1 MSQIAET
8 NLTDQLDNEEVREIL
23 KNTTDLRQYS
33 RQIEKEFKEVENKSI
48 EDYIKE
54 SQNIAALHNQIGE
67 CDDVLE
73 RMENMLMNFQSV
85 LSNISTEIT
94 QLQKKSVAMSV
105 QLTNRQSVK
114 AQLSQ
119 FIEDMAVSEEMIMSI
134 METPVT
140 EKEFEKQLNI
150 LNHKLS
156 LVKELSFK
164 ESKATAD
171 VADVLH
177 KLRLKAMSK
186 IRQYMLEQIYK
197 FRRPMTN
204 YQIPQNAML
213 KHKFF
218 FEFVLS
224 NERQV
229 AQEICNEY
237 IDTMSK
243 IYYSYF
249 KSYSSRLA
257 GLKFEESCTK
267 DDLMGIEDNVSKGLF
282 AKTTSLKH
290 KSTIFT
296 IGKRGDILNQQLEAP
311 IIVPHAQMKNRYTFE
326 ALFRSEQYALVD
338 NACREYLFVTEFF
351 MVRGAQA
358 QDLFN
363 QIMGKTL
370 TLMIKNLE
378 TSIQDCFDTI
388 AMFLCIQLIFRYQL
402 MCHKRCVPA
411 LDKYWDSLQ
420 AVFWPRFEH
429 VFRLNIQS
437 IRDCDPT
444 KFSKEMGP
452 HYITRRYAEFSAAIV
467 GISEHFP
474 NELVSRLLLE
484 LQNEVECFILRM
496 AAIFPNRKEQLI
508 YLINNYDLVL
518 GVLME
523 HTRDNS
529 KEASAFREQLNA
541 RSAEYVEEI
550 LAPHFGGIIQF
561 VKECEPLYEKEQLE
575 EIRKQERRSL
585 ALVASFSS
593 SWKKSLEELN
603 REVLLS
609 FPSLLTGSQLLQLA
623 LASLVQY
630 YHRFH
635 KLLTP
640 NARAQLTNIHVVMV
654 EMKKYKCNY

>member
-1 MSQIAET
+1 MSQSDT
-8 NLTDQLDNEEVREIL
+8 NLSEQLEDEEVQEIL
-23 KNTTDLRQYS
+23 KTGTDLRQYS
-33 RQIEKEFKEVENKSI
+33 HQIEKEFKQVENKSI

-54 SQNIAALHNQIGE
+54 SQNIASLHNQIGE
-67 CDDVLE
+67 CDEILE
-73 RMENMLMNFQSV
+73 RMESMLMNFQNV
-85 LSNISTEIT
+85 LSNISSEIT
-94 QLQKKSVAMSV
+94 TLQKKSVLMSV
-105 QLTNRQSVK
+105 QLTNRQSVR

-119 FIEDMAVSEEMIMSI
+119 FIEDMAVPEEMIATI

-140 EKEFEKQLNI
+140 EKEFINELNR
-150 LNHKLS
+150 LNHKLT
-156 LVKELSFK
+156 LVKELNFK
-164 ESKATAD
+164 ESKSAPD
-171 VADVLH
+171 VSDVLN
-177 KLRLKAMSK
+177 KLKIKAMSK
-186 IRQYMLEQIYK
+186 IRTYLLEQTYK
-197 FRRPMTN
+197 FRKPMTN
-204 YQIPQNAML
+204 YQVPQNAML

-218 FEFVLS
+218 FEFILS

-249 KSYSSRLA
+249 KSYSSRLSA
-257 GLKFEESCTK
+257 LKFEESVTK
-267 DDLMGIEDNVSKGLF
+267 DDLMGIEDTASRGLF
-282 AKTTSLKH
+282 TKNTSLKN
-290 KSTIFT
+290 KSTVFT
-296 IGKRGDILNQQLEAP
+296 IGNRGDILNQQLEAP
-311 IIVPHAQMKNRYTFE
+311 IIVPHAQVKNRYTFE

-351 MVRGAQA
+351 MVRSTQA

-363 QIMGKTL
+363 QILGKTL

-378 TSIQDCFDTI
+378 TFIQDCYDTI

-420 AVFWPRFEH
+420 SVIWPRFEH

-444 KFSKEMGP
+444 KFNKELGP

-496 AAIFPNRKEQLI
+496 AAIFPSRKEQLI

-518 GVLME
+518 GILME

-529 KEASAFREQLNA
+529 KEAEAFREQLSA
-541 RSAEYVEEI
+541 RSNEYVEEI
-550 LAPHFGGIIQF
+550 LAPQFGGIIQF
-561 VKECEPLYEKEQLE
+561 VKECEQMVDKDQMDEL
-575 EIRKQERRSL
+575 RRQERRSL
-585 ALVASFSS
+585 QLVANFSAN
-593 SWKKSLEELN
+593 WKKALEELN

-609 FPSLLTGSQLLQLA
+609 FPSLLTGSTLLQLA

-640 NARAQLTNIHVVMV
+640 NARAQLVNIHVIMV
-654 EMKKYKCNY
+654 EIKKYKNNY

>member
-1 MSQIAET
+1 MAHAET
-8 NLTDQLDNEEVREIL
+8 NLPEQLDNEEVREIL
-23 KNTTDLRQYS
+23 KTTTDLRQYS

-54 SQNIAALHNQIGE
+54 SQNIASLHNQIGE
-67 CDDVLE
+67 CDEVLE
-73 RMENMLMNFQSV
+73 RMENMLMSFQNV

-94 QLQKKSVAMSV
+94 HLQKKSVSMSV

-119 FIEDMAVSEEMIMSI
+119 FIEDMAVSEEMITIVMD
-134 METPVT
+134 TPVT
-140 EKEFEKQLNI
+140 EKDFCTQLNV

-164 ESKATAD
+164 ESKSTAD
-171 VADVLH
+171 VEDVLC
-177 KLRLKAMSK
+177 KLRLKAMAK
-186 IRQYMLEQIYK
+186 IRSYLLEQIYK
-197 FRRPMTN
+197 FRKPMTN

-218 FEFVLS
+218 FEFILS

-249 KSYSSRLA
+249 KSYSSRLSS
-257 GLKFEESCTK
+257 LKFEESCTK

-296 IGKRGDILNQQLEAP
+296 IGKRGEILNQQLEAP
-311 IIVPHAQMKNRYTFE
+311 IIVPHAQLKNRYTFE

-351 MVRGAQA
+351 M
-358 QDLFN
+358 
-363 QIMGKTL
+363 KTV
-370 TLMIKNLE
+370 E

-420 AVFWPRFEH
+420 SVFWPRFEH

-496 AAIFPNRKEQLI
+496 AAIFPTRKEQLI

-518 GVLME
+518 GILME

-529 KEASAFREQLNA
+529 KEAEAFREQLTA
-541 RSAEYVEEI
+541 RSTEYVEEI

-561 VKECEPLYEKEQLE
+561 IKECEPYFETEQLDE
-575 EIRKQERRSL
+575 LRKQERRSL
-585 ALVASFSS
+585 ALVANFSAN
-593 SWKKSLEELN
+593 WKKSLEELN

-609 FPSLLTGSQLLQLA
+609 FPSLVTSSRLLQLA

-630 YHRFH
+630 YQRFH

-640 NARAQLTNIHVVMV
+640 NAKAQLTNIHVVMV
-654 EMKKYKCNY
+654 EMKKYKSSY

>member
-1 MSQIAET
+1 MAQTET
-8 NLTDQLDNEEVREIL
+8 NLTEQLDNEEVREIL

-67 CDDVLE
+67 CDEVLE
-73 RMENMLMNFQSV
+73 RMENMLMSFQSV

-94 QLQKKSVAMSV
+94 HLQKKSVAMSV

-164 ESKATAD
+164 ESKATTD

-218 FEFVLS
+218 FEFILS

-249 KSYSSRLA
+249 KVLTINMMIRFQLVINASY
-257 GLKFEESCTK
+257 F
-267 DDLMGIEDNVSKGLF
+267 
-282 AKTTSLKH
+282 
-290 KSTIFT
+290 
-296 IGKRGDILNQQLEAP
+296 
-311 IIVPHAQMKNRYTFE
+311 YT
-326 ALFRSEQYALVD
+326 L
-338 NACREYLFVTEFF
+338 
-351 MVRGAQA
+351 
-358 QDLFN
+358 
-363 QIMGKTL
+363 
-370 TLMIKNLE
+370 
-378 TSIQDCFDTI
+378 
-388 AMFLCIQLIFRYQL
+388 
-402 MCHKRCVPA
+402 
-411 LDKYWDSLQ
+411 
-420 AVFWPRFEH
+420 
-429 VFRLNIQS
+429 
-437 IRDCDPT
+437 
-444 KFSKEMGP
+444 
-452 HYITRRYAEFSAAIV
+452 
-467 GISEHFP
+467 
-474 NELVSRLLLE
+474 
-484 LQNEVECFILRM
+484 
-496 AAIFPNRKEQLI
+496 
-508 YLINNYDLVL
+508 
-518 GVLME
+518 
-523 HTRDNS
+523 
-529 KEASAFREQLNA
+529 
-541 RSAEYVEEI
+541 
-550 LAPHFGGIIQF
+550 
-561 VKECEPLYEKEQLE
+561 
-575 EIRKQERRSL
+575 
-585 ALVASFSS
+585 
-593 SWKKSLEELN
+593 
-603 REVLLS
+603 
-609 FPSLLTGSQLLQLA
+609 
-623 LASLVQY
+623 
-630 YHRFH
+630 
-635 KLLTP
+635 
-640 NARAQLTNIHVVMV
+640 
-654 EMKKYKCNY
+654 